1 MVCPITSRIRGDEF
15 AIILTDAMVSIPLDT
30 ESELRCNKI
39 TNIRNSLFSDKIG
52 ELLPEYHDKIL
63 EKIKSAFD
71 NFSIDLSEKSIKA
84 KHIDS

>member
-1 MVCPITSRIRGDEF
+1 MLSSSLEI
-15 AIILTDAMVSIPLDT
+15 
-30 ESELRCNKI
+30 ESEVRCNKV
-39 TNIRNSLFSDKIG
+39 TTIRNNLIISKIG
-52 ELLPEYHDKIL
+52 ELLPEYYDKIL